1 MFFIRIAVAVSPI
14 SKTVPG
20 WVYLSVVTNI
30 VLGTTLGLWF
40 LGDRY
45 FTETLLNPPASRTS
59 PVAKAVETPQIVAN
73 AASMPMGRS
82 LTYQDWVD
90 LLDKEAQA
98 MIKQKPD
105 RLIVMAGDSLTLW
118 FPQDL
123 LPSDR
128 TWLNQGISGETAS
141 GLAKRLN
148 LFDQTKPEA
157 IFVMVGINDLLK
169 GNAEQE
175 VLEAQA
181 EIIAALKKAHPK
193 STIVLQSLLPRA
205 KEEITVAN
213 ATQVEALSNA
223 RIHQFNRRLAALA
236 DQANVEFLDLQPLFA
251 DKEGFLRSDLT
262 TDGLHLSTQ
271 GYLVWRSAIQTFN
284 QLAFR

>member
-1 MFFIRIAVAVSPI
+1 VFFIRIAVAVSPI

>member
-1 MFFIRIAVAVSPI
+1 MAVSPI

>member
-1 MFFIRIAVAVSPI
+1 VAVSPI

-20 WVYLSVVTNI
+20 WVYLSVVTNV

-45 FTETLLNPPASRTS
+45 FTETLLNPPTSRTS
-59 PVAKAVETPQIVAN
+59 TVAKAVETPEIVAQ
-73 AASMPMGRS
+73 AASMPLGRS

-90 LLDKEAQA
+90 LLDKEAKA
-98 MIKQKPD
+98 IIKSNPD

-118 FPQDL
+118 FPQDI
-123 LPSDR
+123 LPTDY

-141 GLAKRLN
+141 GLAKRLK
-148 LFDQTKPEA
+148 LFDQTNPEA

-169 GNAEQE
+169 GNSEQE
-175 VLEAQA
+175 ILDAQS
-181 EIIAALKKAHPK
+181 EIIAQLKKSHPTSK
-193 STIVLQSLLPRA
+193 IILQSLLPRA
-205 KEEITVAN
+205 KEEITAAN

-223 RIHQFNRRLAALA
+223 RIYQFNRRLAALA
-236 DQANVEFLDLQPLFA
+236 DQTNVEFLDLQPLFA

-284 QLAFR
+284 QLALR